1 MTESNLPQ
9 SNSSNPPSRNEVYYL
24 EPVIFQVRVRGRVH
38 NIPRQ
43 NTTTQVE
50 DQLFK
55 VPRYHFVHYSE
66 VFEATFSLPQAAG
79 SDPEGSTDNAPIRL
93 EAVNKGDF
101 QTLLEVM
108 YPL

>member
-1 MTESNLPQ
+1 
-9 SNSSNPPSRNEVYYL
+9 
-24 EPVIFQVRVRGRVH
+24 VR

-43 NTTTQVE
+43 PALQVE

-55 VPRYHFVHYSE
+55 VPRYHFARHSE
-66 VFEATFSLPQAAG
+66 IFEATFSLPQSAG
-79 SDPEGSTDNAPIRL
+79 SDPEGSTDSAPIRL
-93 EAVNKGDF
+93 EAVDKGDF